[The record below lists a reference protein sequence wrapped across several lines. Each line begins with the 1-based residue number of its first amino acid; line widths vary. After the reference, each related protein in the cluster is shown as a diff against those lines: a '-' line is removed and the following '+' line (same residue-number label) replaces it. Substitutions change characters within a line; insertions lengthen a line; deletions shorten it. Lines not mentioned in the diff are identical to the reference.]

1 MKLRCVFVSQTA
13 IFFIFRRE
21 FFLIFKIDFYLPL
34 EMKNKIETVV
44 MHQQGNSPHRIFII
58 QTKKKHFS
66 FKNALRLFS
75 HSNIAKRYQ
84 KVIFMKL

>member
-58 QTKKKHFS
+58 QTKK
-66 FKNALRLFS
+66 
-75 HSNIAKRYQ
+75 NIFHLKMR
-84 KVIFMKL
+84 